1 MPSAVRCVSVILGMH
16 DAIIKALAVIA
27 GALLVFMFA
36 IIIYDVTIRSMGWGV
51 PVWAV
56 NTTEYALVY
65 VTFLG
70 APWLLRQNGHVFIQS
85 VTGLLSPRL
94 KWWTEKLVCLICG
107 VMCLMLAYRAG
118 AVTVESFGE
127 IEITAFEAPR
137 WLRYWTMPI
146 GFLFLAIEFVRFLF
160 SQDSLY
166 GADQGEL

>member
-1 MPSAVRCVSVILGMH
+1 M
-16 DAIIKALAVIA
+16 
-27 GALLVFMFA
+27 
-36 IIIYDVTIRSMGWGV
+36 
-51 PVWAV
+51 
-56 NTTEYALVY
+56 
-65 VTFLG
+65 
-70 APWLLRQNGHVFIQS
+70 FIQS